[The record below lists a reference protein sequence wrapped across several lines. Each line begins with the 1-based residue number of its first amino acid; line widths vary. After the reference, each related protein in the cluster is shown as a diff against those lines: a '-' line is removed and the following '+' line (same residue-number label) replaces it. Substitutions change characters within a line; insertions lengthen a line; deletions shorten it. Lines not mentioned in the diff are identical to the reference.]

1 MGCSRCASLD
11 GRGFEGERIHACVWQ
26 SPSPV
31 RLKLTTLSI
40 ANVLLEVSSE
50 KGHRQPE
57 IKLVS
62 FIPNPYHHC
71 VPNAYPVPATA
82 LRGGYKDE

>member
-1 MGCSRCASLD
+1 MRVY
-11 GRGFEGERIHACVWQ
+11 GRVPPLFAET
-26 SPSPV
+26 
-31 RLKLTTLSI
+31 LTTLSI

-50 KGHRQPE
+50 KGQRRPE

-82 LRGGYKDE
+82 LRGGVQR